1 MSPGPADDFLPA
13 VRPADRVARRRA
25 RQIKQW
31 AIAGA
36 VVGAAVLVVVLIA
49 VLGGDDRPS
58 ARVSTRGAHRRTDST
73 STHRPRRTT
82 TTTTSGGEAGT
93 TVSSIPPDG
102 GTGSGSGGSGG
113 PLPPATASPG
123 TTPPSTGANGGVTVT
138 EDRGACTFDTTAE
151 KLVDT
156 GMLQNSGTVEAVA
169 EVQVTW
175 FDDTGEL
182 DSWTDVQS
190 VPPGGSIAW
199 SVSTAWPDRVQGNLR
214 CEVTLL

>member
-13 VRPADRVARRRA
+13 ARPADRVARRRA

-49 VLGGDDRPS
+49 VLGGDDSPS

-82 TTTTSGGEAGT
+82 TTSAGEAGT
-93 TVSSIPPDG
+93 TASSIPPDG
-102 GTGSGSGGSGG
+102 GTGSGSGG
-113 PLPPATASPG
+113 PVPPATASPG
-123 TTPPSTGANGGVTVT
+123 TTPPSTGANGGVMVT

-156 GMLQNSGTVEAVA
+156 GMLQNSGTEEAVA

-175 FDDTGEL
+175 SDDTGEL
-182 DSWTDVQS
+182 DSWTEVQS
-190 VPPGGSIAW
+190 VPPGGSTAW
-199 SVSTAWPDRVQGNLR
+199 SVSTAWPDQVQGNLR
-214 CEVTLL
+214 CEVTLI